1 MQIHRSLLLFF
12 FSILSI
18 SFLFFTNIQ
27 GFEPAPAP
35 IYAFHAES
43 PSVRFS
49 PPAPDSRDG
58 NASPI
63 AGFSPQSTESQAPVY
78 GFNAESPSVRFS
90 SPAPDSRDSN
100 ASPIAGFSPLSPESQ
115 APATVEKSAGLE
127 VTPSPAPVEEEEENA
142 AEEEGS
148 ERVIRWCTGR
158 DEVEECQS
166 LVSVLKETDDYTWTC
181 INKDTTQ
188 ECLESIKNG
197 EADLMNLE
205 AGMAYIA
212 FTTYSMKAIANEVY
226 CDQAKSYDAVVLVN
240 RKSCQEKEDIS
251 LMDFKGHKSCHGGHS
266 TAAGWNYPINHINR
280 FFGSEEMNDQEI
292 ATKFFSKV
300 CAPSQFEGEGVC
312 SGCEKENGTCALG
325 SNNLYFGHSGAFR
338 CLVEELGDLAFVRG
352 DTALLYSMEGPYNQS
367 WSKKSVRDFMYLCPK
382 GGCREINGYPGSCS
396 FGAVPANVIMAS
408 NSIRNKKKLL
418 ILQRLTNDTWRD
430 ALHAGKRGSSHLLSP
445 SMQQLAAVKKLTR
458 LYLGNSALVS
468 QNIQKLNTPRT
479 QVIQSVNN
487 SDSHISASSCNQHS
501 MVITFSS
508 FVTMLML
515 MVFTRPIMQ
524 EAI

>member
-166 LVSVLKETDDYTWTC
+166 LVSVLKETDDYTWTW
-181 INKDTTQ
+181 
-188 ECLESIKNG
+188 
-197 EADLMNLE
+197 
-205 AGMAYIA
+205 
-212 FTTYSMKAIANEVY
+212 
-226 CDQAKSYDAVVLVN
+226 
-240 RKSCQEKEDIS
+240 
-251 LMDFKGHKSCHGGHS
+251 S